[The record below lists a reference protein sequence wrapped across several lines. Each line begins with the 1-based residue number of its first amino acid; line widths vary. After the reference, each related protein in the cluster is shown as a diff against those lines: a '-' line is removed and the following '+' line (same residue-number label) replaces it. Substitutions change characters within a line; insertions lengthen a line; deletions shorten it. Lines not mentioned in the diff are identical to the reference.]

1 MRLLVDTNVFID
13 YLLKREDNCKYALH
27 FFIWC
32 RQNRNQTYITSMSL
46 RDIEYVVMKHT
57 HDKKQTNRILSQVY
71 SIRSK
76 VIGISADSAINA
88 IFEDYKDFEDELIVQ
103 AAKEE
108 MLDAVITNNIKDFE
122 NRGIPVFTPKD
133 IVSLSKQGEQ

>member
-1 MRLLVDTNVFID
+1 
-13 YLLKREDNCKYALH
+13 
-27 FFIWC
+27 
-32 RQNRNQTYITSMSL
+32 MSL

-71 SIRSK
+71 SICSK